1 MHYLCNEKN
10 INQYFKM
17 SNNTFLG
24 IIEQSIH
31 QNWDIPAMTDF
42 EGTTF
47 YYKDFA
53 QEIDKLHAYFKAAGI
68 QKGDKISLVGRNS
81 ARWAITFFAT
91 LTYGATV
98 VSILHEFDKESVKYI
113 VNHSD
118 SVMLFSDELI
128 WENLDHE
135 GMPEAKN
142 VFSLDNFSVLKSTEK
157 VAQFAENAD
166 TFFADKYK
174 DGFKAVDL
182 YIHEESPEEVAILNY
197 TSGTTS
203 NPKGVMVPYRS
214 VWSNT
219 RFALDALDFFV
230 PGDGMVCM
238 LPMAHTYGLTFEL
251 LRSIAVGQHIHFL
264 SRVPS
269 PEVLV
274 GMLAKVKPKLV
285 LAVPLIIEKIIFKR
299 VFPKLQTGAA
309 AFMLKVPGLRNIVY
323 KKVRKTLIDVFGG
336 EAYQIV
342 VGGAALNQEVETFLR
357 KIKFPYSVGYG
368 MTECGPLISY
378 TWWEQFKQKSCGK
391 PVHRMKAR
399 IDSIDQENEVG
410 EIQVTGMNL
419 MLGYYKNETAT
430 KEVMMEDGWLKTGDL
445 GVIDKDGFI
454 YIKGRSKNMFL
465 SASGQNIYPED
476 IEDKINASP
485 YIAETVT
492 VERDGKIVALIFPD
506 ADAMKAE
513 NIKPEEYPAFF
524 DNWLKE
530 LNAELPAYSRV
541 ASYEIR
547 EEEFAKTPKR
557 SIKRFLYK

>member
-1 MHYLCNEKN
+1 
-10 INQYFKM
+10 M

-24 IIEQSIH
+24 LIEESVH
-31 QNWDIPAMTDF
+31 KNWDYPAMTDF

-53 QEIDKLHAYFKAAGI
+53 QEIDKLHAYFKEAGI

-91 LTYGATV
+91 LSYGAV
-98 VSILHEFDKESVKYI
+98 AVSILHEFDKDSVKYI

-118 SVMLFSDELI
+118 SVMLFADELI
-128 WENLDHE
+128 WEGLDKE

-142 VFSLDNFSVLKSTEK
+142 VFSLDNFSLLKSTTEISD
-157 VAQFAENAD
+157 FANNAD
-166 TFFADKYK
+166 AFFADKYK
-174 DGFKAVDL
+174 DGFKASDL
-182 YIHEESPEEVAILNY
+182 YFQTESPEDVAILNY

-219 RFALDALDFFV
+219 RFALDSLDFFV
-230 PGDGMVCM
+230 PGDGIVCM
-238 LPMAHTYGLTFEL
+238 LPMAHTYGLTFEM

-264 SRVPS
+264 SRVPT

-299 VFPKLQTGAA
+299 VFPKLQKGAA

-336 EAYQIV
+336 EARQIV
-342 VGGAALNQEVETFLR
+342 VGGAALNQDVESFLR

-378 TWWEQFKQKSCGK
+378 TWWEQFKQKSVGK
-391 PVHRMKAR
+391 VVDRMQAR
-399 IDSIDQENEVG
+399 IDSSDPVNEIG

-419 MLGYYKNETAT
+419 MLGYYKNEEAT
-430 KEVMMEDGWLKTGDL
+430 KEVMLEDGWLKTGDL
-445 GVIDKDGFI
+445 GVIDEDGFI
-454 YIKGRSKNMFL
+454 FIKGRSKNMFL
-465 SASGQNIYPED
+465 GASGQNIYPED
-476 IEDKINASP
+476 IEDKINGSP
-485 YIAETVT
+485 YIAETVA
-492 VERDGKIVALIFPD
+492 VERNGKIVALIFPD
-506 ADAMKAE
+506 ADALKAE
-513 NIKPEEYPAFF
+513 NIEPDGYFAFF
-524 DNWLKE
+524 DTWLKE
-530 LNAELPAYSRV
+530 LNASLPAYSRV

-557 SIKRFLYK
+557 SIKRFMYK

>member
-1 MHYLCNEKN
+1 MKKE
-10 INQYFKM
+10 
-17 SNNTFLG
+17 TFLG
-24 IIEQSIH
+24 IIEKSVH
-31 QNWDIPAMTDF
+31 ANWDIPAMTDY

-47 YYKDFA
+47 YYKDLG

-91 LTYGATV
+91 LSYGAV
-98 VSILHEFDKESVKYI
+98 AVSILHEFDKDSVKYI

-118 SVMLFSDELI
+118 SVMLFTDELI
-128 WENLDHE
+128 WENLDQE
-135 GMPEAKN
+135 GLPEVKS
-142 VFSLDNFSVLKSTEK
+142 VFSLDNFSLLQSSSKEISDFY
-157 VAQFAENAD
+157 ANAEA
-166 TFFADKYK
+166 FFADKYK
-174 DGFKAVDL
+174 DGLKPTDVYF
-182 YIHEESPEEVAILNY
+182 HEEDPEAVAILNY

-219 RFALDALDFFV
+219 RFALDSLDFFV

-251 LRSIAVGQHIHFL
+251 LRSIAVGQHIYFL

-269 PEVLV
+269 PEILV

-299 VFPKLQTGAA
+299 VFPKLKTGAA

-336 EAYQIV
+336 QARQIV
-342 VGGAALNQEVETFLR
+342 VGGAALNQDVETFLR

-391 PVHRMKAR
+391 VVDRMQAR
-399 IDSIDQENEVG
+399 IDSNDQENEIG
-410 EIQVTGMNL
+410 EIQVTGINL
-419 MLGYYKNETAT
+419 MLGYYKNEEAT

-454 YIKGRSKNMFL
+454 FITGRSKSMFL

-476 IEDKINASP
+476 IEDKINGSP
-485 YIAETVT
+485 YIAETVV
-492 VERDGKIVALIFPD
+492 VERNGKIVALIFPD
-506 ADAMKAE
+506 ADALKTDG
-513 NIKPEEYPAFF
+513 IKPDDYFAFF
-524 DNWLKE
+524 DAWLKE
-530 LNAELPAYSRV
+530 LNASLPVYSRV

-557 SIKRFLYK
+557 SIKRFMYK